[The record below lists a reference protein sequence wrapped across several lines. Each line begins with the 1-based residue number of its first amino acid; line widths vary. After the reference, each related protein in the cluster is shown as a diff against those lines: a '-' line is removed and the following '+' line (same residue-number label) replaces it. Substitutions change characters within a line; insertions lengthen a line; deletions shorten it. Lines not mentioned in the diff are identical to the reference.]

1 MIRVVQFI
9 VTPMLVEDDGE
20 TLTPLQVAPITVS
33 AAEWPQF
40 SAEIW
45 PVLLAEQQR
54 ATQ

>member
-1 MIRVVQFI
+1 MIRAVQFI

-40 SAEIW
+40 SADTW
-45 PVLLAEQQR
+45 PAMLAEQQH
-54 ATQ
+54 A